1 VSNARGEKMSA
12 NKLWFPKQSDLI
24 YLFVIVGSCF
34 FISSGVFARDRLVK
48 TDPALEKWK
57 AVLWQ
62 SAKEQGI
69 RAKTFK
75 AALGNVRPNYK
86 LPRVRTHTTWDK
98 IIRQQKKSGMAQKR
112 KAVSKN
118 SFPASC
124 SRPRQ
129 KEFLFPTGYF
139 QERYVRNLVAQGKE
153 IRNKYKRILPQIEQ
167 RYGVDMRAVLGIWGK
182 ETAYGRAKNKFDGI
196 RTLFSLAYAGAPDTR
211 KKHRQN
217 LLHALKFIDE
227 GHIDLAAYK
236 TTYAGATGYP
246 QFSPDIVAKYAVDFD
261 GDGRKNIWSSVP
273 DALASAANYLKAIGW
288 KSGQGWGY
296 EVTVPDGFN
305 CATEGPSGRKTIA
318 QWHALGVRRVKG
330 ADGKVLEFPDPSQK
344 VQFMAPAGLIGPK
357 FLVTENF
364 EVFRRYNKADLYAL
378 FVGHLGDLIWCNGSR
393 KKCEFQTAWP
403 GKDNFG
409 FTRKR
414 ICEIQIHLK
423 HLGASEENPDGL
435 FGGKTRNGIGTFERQ
450 MGRAPRCF
458 PSKALL
464 KSLRD
469 ADK

>member
-1 VSNARGEKMSA
+1 MAVIQ
-12 NKLWFPKQSDLI
+12 LWFPKRANLI
-24 YLFVIVGSCF
+24 SLFVIICSCF
-34 FISSGVFARDRLVK
+34 FISSGVFARERHIK

-57 AVLWQ
+57 TVLWQ
-62 SAKEQGI
+62 TAKEQGI
-69 RAKTFK
+69 SRKTFK
-75 AALGNVRPNYK
+75 AAVSNVRPNYK
-86 LPRVRTHTTWDK
+86 LPRVRTHARWDK
-98 IIRQQKKSGMAQKR
+98 IIRQQKKSGTAQKR

-139 QERYVRNLVAQGKE
+139 QERYVRNLVSQGKE
-153 IRNKYKRILPQIEQ
+153 IRNKYKNILPLIEK

-196 RTLFSLAYAGAPDTR
+196 RTLLSLAYAGAPDAR
-211 KKHRQN
+211 PKYRQN

-227 GHIDLAAYK
+227 GHISLAAYK

-246 QFSPDIVAKYAVDFD
+246 QFSPDIVAAYAVDFD

-296 EVTVPDGFN
+296 EVDVPKGFN
-305 CATEGPSGRKTIA
+305 CAVEGPLGRRTIA
-318 QWHALGVRRVKG
+318 EWRALGVRRVKG
-330 ADGKVLEFPDPSQK
+330 ANGKVLKFPDLAQK
-344 VQFMAPAGLIGPK
+344 VQFMAPAGMNGPK

-378 FVGHLGDLIWCNGSR
+378 FVGHLGDLIWCNGGR
-393 KKCEFQTAWP
+393 KKCDFQTAWP
-403 GKDNFG
+403 SKDNFG

-414 ICEIQIHLK
+414 ICEVQIHLK

-435 FGGKTRNGIGTFERQ
+435 FGGKTRNGIGTYERQ
-450 MGRAPRCF
+450 IGRLPSCF
-458 PSKALL
+458 PNKALL
-464 KSLRD
+464 KSLRED
-469 ADK
+469 DK